1 MMIII
6 IIIIIMTKSIAK
18 TADHFA
24 FHKIRMELNIISHMC
39 KVAENCSSLC

>member
-1 MMIII
+1 MIMII

-24 FHKIRMELNIISHMC
+24 FHKIRVEVNVSQMC
-39 KVAENCSSLC
+39 KGAEYCSSFC